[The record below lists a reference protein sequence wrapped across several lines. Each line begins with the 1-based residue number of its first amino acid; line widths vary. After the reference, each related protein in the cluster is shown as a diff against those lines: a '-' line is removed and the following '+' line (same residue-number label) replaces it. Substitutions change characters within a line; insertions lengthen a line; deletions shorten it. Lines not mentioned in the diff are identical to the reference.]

1 MSTYW
6 FNEIKNC
13 KVLKEFDVVLDVINL
28 LGWVVLKSD
37 EKLNDDLNETLAKL
51 YAIGKQ
57 IIRKGW

>member
-1 MSTYW
+1 M
-6 FNEIKNC
+6 
-13 KVLKEFDVVLDVINL
+13 VLDVINL

-51 YAIGKQ
+51 YAIGKK